1 MNTRTLSWMA
11 AVNKKCHN
19 LFFNVIRYLKPFLL
33 CWYWEIVVLSKVFGN
48 FPFLKKNPHLS
59 TLSAASVYLEC
70 RICLPRVPHLSTSSA
85 ASVYLKCRI
94 CLPRVPHLS
103 TSSAPFV
110 LLAKLSRLSIDSRL
124 VFYPSVFKSFPTPCC
139 TLSHEGTTLPP
150 QMFSGDTLSL
160 VSLFPFYPNHTTGYG
175 CSLER

>member
-48 FPFLKKNPHLS
+48 FPFLKK
-59 TLSAASVYLEC
+59 
-70 RICLPRVPHLSTSSA
+70 IPHLSTS
-85 ASVYLKCRI
+85 
-94 CLPRVPHLS
+94 
-103 TSSAPFV
+103 FV

-124 VFYPSVFKSFPTPCC
+124 VFYPSVFKSFSTPCC
-139 TLSHEGTTLPP
+139 TLSCEGTTLSP

-160 VSLFPFYPNHTTGYG
+160 VSFFPVYPNHTTGYG

>member
-11 AVNKKCHN
+11 AVNKKCRN

-48 FPFLKKNPHLS
+48 FPFLKK
-59 TLSAASVYLEC
+59 
-70 RICLPRVPHLSTSSA
+70 IPHLSTS
-85 ASVYLKCRI
+85 
-94 CLPRVPHLS
+94 
-103 TSSAPFV
+103 FV

-124 VFYPSVFKSFPTPCC
+124 VFYPSVFKSFSTPCC
-139 TLSHEGTTLPP
+139 TLSCEGTTLSP

-160 VSLFPFYPNHTTGYG
+160 VSFFPVYPNHTTGYG

>member
-11 AVNKKCHN
+11 AVNKKCRN

-48 FPFLKKNPHLS
+48 FPFFLNF
-59 TLSAASVYLEC
+59 
-70 RICLPRVPHLSTSSA
+70 PHLSTSSA
-85 ASVYLKCRI
+85 AS
-94 CLPRVPHLS
+94 
-103 TSSAPFV
+103 A

-139 TLSHEGTTLPP
+139 TLSHEGTTLPRR
-150 QMFSGDTLSL
+150 
-160 VSLFPFYPNHTTGYG
+160 
-175 CSLER
+175 CSLETYYPWCVSSHSIPTTPQVMDAP